1 MIEITLEKHVFKQVL
16 MDILNLCSQ
25 ITTFTGKLVT
35 GG

>member
-1 MIEITLEKHVFKQVL
+1 MIEITLEKHVFKQAV
-16 MDILNLCSQ
+16 MDILNLCCK